1 MATSRYTIPKM
12 MVINPVQIFPPTL
25 ADKDTI
31 PDIMRNNPAIN
42 TNTAAT
48 KLNKLGLKINPIPK
62 IIAKTPKVNS
72 TTPIPLLSSNVV
84 KPAAIGPTPK
94 NSTARP
100 VNTPNGITPK
110 TGKAIIIK
118 RSTIK
123 PKHFQFSYP
132 LFNTSTFCTLYKK
145 FEMYYYFIILKN
157 L

>member
-1 MATSRYTIPKM
+1 MAIS
-12 MVINPVQIFPPTL
+12 PVQIFPPTL
-25 ADKDTI
+25 VDKATI
-31 PDIMRNNPAIN
+31 PDIIRNNPAIN

-62 IIAKTPKVNS
+62 IMAKTPKVNS

-84 KPAAIGPTPK
+84 NPAAISPTPK

-118 RSTIK
+118 PS
-123 PKHFQFSYP
+123 
-132 LFNTSTFCTLYKK
+132 
-145 FEMYYYFIILKN
+145 IIRTKALPIF
-157 L
+157 LSII